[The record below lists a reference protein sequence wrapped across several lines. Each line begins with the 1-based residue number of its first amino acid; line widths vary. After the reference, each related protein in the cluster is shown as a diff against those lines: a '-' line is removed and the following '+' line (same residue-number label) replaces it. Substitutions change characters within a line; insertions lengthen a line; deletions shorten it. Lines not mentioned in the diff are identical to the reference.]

1 MASTP
6 RRNLRLPSRNL
17 QHDENA
23 LFYDH
28 RQYRILRDMPLAYRT
43 VHRRSLRVIYR
54 ERRALGLRIWNNEGP
69 EIFRHTA
76 HPMLRFEMMIRLVLM
91 RLGFNRDVRDVCVR
105 EMTPHGTICN
115 PCVLF

>member
-28 RQYRILRDMPLAYRT
+28 RQYRILRGYLSKIVRQTRD
-43 VHRRSLRVIYR
+43 
-54 ERRALGLRIWNNEGP
+54 
-69 EIFRHTA
+69 
-76 HPMLRFEMMIRLVLM
+76 RLM
-91 RLGFNRDVRDVCVR
+91 QNY
-105 EMTPHGTICN
+105 
-115 PCVLF
+115 